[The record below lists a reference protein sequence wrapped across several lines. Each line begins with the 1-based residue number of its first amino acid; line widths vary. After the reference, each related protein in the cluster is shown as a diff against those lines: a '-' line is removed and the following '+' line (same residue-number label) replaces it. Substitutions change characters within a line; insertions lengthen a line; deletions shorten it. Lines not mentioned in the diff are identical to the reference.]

1 MINMTRFAVCPRILT
16 VNDYRESH
24 TKVLVANV
32 ARTITCH
39 MNYRWGSSFQ
49 LLCYT
54 RKGIYHSGEIRVT
67 GLVSV
72 IRTFYA
78 YLQYIR
84 SPS

>member
-1 MINMTRFAVCPRILT
+1 MINITRFAACPRILT

-24 TKVLVANV
+24 TKVLVTNA
-32 ARTITCH
+32 ARTITRH
-39 MNYRWGSSFQ
+39 MNYGWGSSFQ

-54 RKGIYHSGEIRVT
+54 RKEIYRSGETRVT

-72 IRTFYA
+72 IRIFFA